1 MPTLQDIRRRLRS
14 VRTTRQMTRAMKV
27 VAASRLRRA
36 QERIFNA
43 RPYAREMMALLQNV
57 AARAPEESHPLLAR
71 RPIQRAL
78 LVVVTADRGL
88 CGAFNA
94 NLIRA
99 AEAHLSQAGAAE
111 VSLLAV
117 GRKGRDAFRRR
128 GLALAGEWI
137 NLFRKLEFAD
147 AKDIARELMEL
158 YTRRSVDAVDV
169 LYNEFK
175 SILTQRVQTE
185 RFLPIAPLARQ
196 EGEPLGDYIYE
207 QPPRQILQS
216 LLPRYVEIEIYR
228 VLLESQA
235 AEHAAR
241 MTAMDSATNNA
252 EELIDTLT
260 LTMNRLRQA
269 AITKEIIEVVS
280 GADALR

>member
-1 MPTLQDIRRRLRS
+1 
-14 VRTTRQMTRAMKV
+14 MKV

-36 QERIFNA
+36 QERIFGA
-43 RPYAREMMALLQNV
+43 RPYAREMMALMESV
-57 AARAPEESHPLLAR
+57 AAHTPEPYHPLLEQ
-71 RPIQRAL
+71 RPVKKTL

-99 AEAHLSQAGAAE
+99 AESYVGQHPDLD
-111 VSLLAV
+111 VSLLAL

-128 GLALAGEWI
+128 GMNLAGERV
-137 NLFRKLEFAD
+137 NLFRNLDFSHAQE
-147 AKDIARELMEL
+147 IARELTES

-169 LYNEFK
+169 IYNEFK
-175 SILTQRVQTE
+175 SILTQRVRIE
-185 RFLPIAPLARQ
+185 RFLPIAPLRSQA
-196 EGEPLGDYIYE
+196 GELMVDYIYE
-207 QPPRQILQS
+207 QPPRELFRA
-216 LLPRYVEIEIYR
+216 LAPRYVEIEVYR
-228 VLLESQA
+228 TLLESQA

-241 MTAMDSATNNA
+241 MTAMDAATNNA
-252 EELIDTLT
+252 DELIDSLTLT
-260 LTMNRLRQA
+260 LNRLRQA

>member
-1 MPTLQDIRRRLRS
+1 MPTLQDIRRRIRS
-14 VRTTRQMTRAMKV
+14 VRSTRQITRAMKM
-27 VAASRLRRA
+27 VAAARLRRA

-43 RPYAREMMALLQNV
+43 RPYAREMMTLLESV
-57 AARAPEESHPLLAR
+57 AARTSDRSHPLLAR
-71 RPIQRAL
+71 RPVERAL
-78 LVVVTADRGL
+78 LVLVTADRGL

-94 NLIRA
+94 NLVRA
-99 AEAHLSQAGAAE
+99 AERYLEENRNLKISF
-111 VSLLAV
+111 LTV

-128 GLALAGEWI
+128 PVTIAGERI
-137 NLFRKLEFAD
+137 NLFRKLEFTD
-147 AKDIARELMEL
+147 ARDIAREIIEL
-158 YTRRSVDAVDV
+158 YSRQSVDAVDV

-175 SILTQRVQTE
+175 SILTQRVRIE
-185 RFLPIAPLARQ
+185 RFLPIAPITPEA
-196 EGEPLGDYIYE
+196 GETLVDYIYE
-207 QPPRQILQS
+207 QPPREIFRA
-216 LLPRYVEIEIYR
+216 LLPRYVEIEVYR

-252 EELIDTLT
+252 EELMDTLT